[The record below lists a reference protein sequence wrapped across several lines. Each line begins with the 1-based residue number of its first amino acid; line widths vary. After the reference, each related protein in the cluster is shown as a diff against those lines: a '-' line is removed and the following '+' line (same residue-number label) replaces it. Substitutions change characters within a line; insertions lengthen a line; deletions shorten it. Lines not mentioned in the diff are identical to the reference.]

1 MIDQSLAPL
10 PASPKSNAYP
20 ANGQKSA
27 QDNASSQPFG
37 DVYNK
42 AANGNGADAGSQKA
56 GTQGAGQQVDDNGG
70 AGDKSATDYK
80 ASAKDAAGMVAKF
93 AFDGSKD
100 AHSKALDSKAASLE
114 TAADSALNAAAKKS
128 KADQQAA
135 LLAKNAKL
143 NGNLED
149 AANNAAVP
157 GGLSE
162 EGDDVSATLKMLGAN
177 MAKKQAK
184 DGSEDTDVKA
194 GGKKDAKD
202 EVKEKDGAVDPSV
215 DGLAALAN
223 AVAQV
228 ASGSSSKDDNA
239 NGKAKDQDILIGN
252 SDAKNGSADHGI
264 MDADGE
270 ATKSGKAAKADTIE
284 VLDARRYL
292 GPETDGLSQ
301 NTKSVLANISGD
313 KDWSS
318 AMKAASTAHVS
329 TEAPAIAAPMNT
341 LKIQMNPQDLGTVTA
356 TLRLK
361 GDELTVHLNVESGEA
376 FRQLSLDKDGLV
388 QSLKSQGYSV
398 DQVSIQLTVPTADR
412 TVAQTSAGQQ
422 SGGQMQDGS
431 AGQFAQQGRGQD
443 GSRRQQDGN
452 FGNWQN
458 DDRIVGTE
466 PSGVGTDSARAG
478 QVYL

>member
-10 PASPKSNAYP
+10 PASPKSNAYQ
-20 ANGQKSA
+20 ASGQKSA
-27 QDNASSQPFG
+27 QDNAGSQPFG

-42 AANGNGADAGSQKA
+42 AANSNGTDASKAGNQGADQS
-56 GTQGAGQQVDDNGG
+56 VDDKSTE
-70 AGDKSATDYK
+70 GDRSKSDFN
-80 ASAKDAAGMVAKF
+80 ASTKDAAGIVAKF
-93 AFDGSKD
+93 AMDSGKD
-100 AHSKALDSKAASLE
+100 AKSKASDGNLKAP
-114 TAADSALNAAAKKS
+114 TDADLSAVEKKS

-143 NGNLED
+143 AADAED
-149 AANNAAVP
+149 AAAIPNDASQA
-157 GGLSE
+157 
-162 EGDDVSATLKMLGAN
+162 GDDVSATLKLLGAN
-177 MAKKQAK
+177 IAKKQAK
-184 DGSEDTDVKA
+184 DGGDDTDVKA
-194 GGKKDAKD
+194 SGGKKDPKD

-223 AVAQV
+223 AVAQ
-228 ASGSSSKDDNA
+228 AGAGGSSHDDDA
-239 NGKAKDQDILIGN
+239 KGQSRDALNGKSDIKGV
-252 SDAKNGSADHGI
+252 SPEHGLG
-264 MDADGE
+264 DVDGDG
-270 ATKSGKAAKADTIE
+270 TKSVKASKADTIE

-292 GPETDGLSQ
+292 GPESDGLSQ

-318 AMKAASTAHVS
+318 ALKAASTAHVS
-329 TEAPAIAAPMNT
+329 TEAPSIAAPMNT

-376 FRQLSLDKDGLV
+376 FRQLSLDKEGLV

-398 DQVSIQLTVPTADR
+398 DQVSIQLTVPAADR
-412 TVAQTSAGQQ
+412 AVAQSSAGQQ

-443 GSRRQQDGN
+443 GSRRQQESN

-458 DDRIVGTE
+458 DDKIVGAE
-466 PSGVGTDSARAG
+466 PSGVGADGTRAG